1 MKPDT
6 SLARKSEIT
15 QNGLKECYRW
25 DWVLEQ
31 SPLEFSACGALLLTS
46 YRLHMMNPDHEMESL
61 GELGEDLIGLVWAY
75 LK

>member
-1 MKPDT
+1 MERRP
-6 SLARKSEIT
+6 
-15 QNGLKECYRW
+15 
-25 DWVLEQ
+25 EQ
-31 SPLEFSACGALLLTS
+31 SARRSSACGALLLTS